1 MKKYMDK
8 LKNKIGINRNLFVF
22 LMVIVIVGIVF
33 GAMFSTILD
42 LNDKQLVG
50 SYLNDFFTNVKSGE
64 LNYKSSLINSLI
76 FTVGF
81 ALFIWL
87 LGISVIGFFIIIFLL
102 FLKSFILGFTAGS
115 LIINFKLKGVLYSF
129 IYVFPHQVI
138 NVLIFMLLCGY
149 SLIISFKLISCF
161 MGKKV
166 LDFKNIFNR
175 YLIVLLISVLV
186 LVLTS
191 LYEVYVMPY
200 LLNILLSLLK

>member
-81 ALFIWL
+81 ALLIWL

-102 FLKSFILGFTAGS
+102 FLKSFILGFTVGS
-115 LIINFKLKGVLYSF
+115 LIINFKLKGILYSF

-200 LLNILLSLLK
+200 LLNILLCLLK

>member
-76 FTVGF
+76 FTAGF
-81 ALFIWL
+81 ALLIWL

-102 FLKSFILGFTAGS
+102 FLKSFILGFTVGS

-200 LLNILLSLLK
+200 LLNILLCLLK